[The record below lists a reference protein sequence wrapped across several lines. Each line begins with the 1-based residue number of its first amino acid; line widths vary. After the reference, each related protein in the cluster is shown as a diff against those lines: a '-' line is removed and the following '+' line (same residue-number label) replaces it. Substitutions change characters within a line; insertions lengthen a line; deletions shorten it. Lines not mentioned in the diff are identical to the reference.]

1 MNSTRHDKNL
11 SSNPRQQQEECKQVE
26 DKLRESEAKYR
37 TLVEQ
42 IPAITYIDTLD
53 AVTIYVSPQIEKM
66 LGFSQE
72 ECLAGP
78 GFWLK
83 LLHPDDRERV
93 QAEYRQSRVSGKPFT
108 SEYRLTARDG
118 RVVWVCDRAVVVQ
131 DDMGQLRFIQG
142 VILDITE
149 RIQAEK
155 AIKDLA
161 YYDYLTNLPN
171 RLLFNDRFSL
181 ELAHAHRNKQ
191 MIAIMFLDLDRFKII
206 NDTLG
211 HNMGDRFLKI
221 VAERLKSLL
230 READTVSRFG
240 GDEFTLLLP
249 QIHQME
255 DVVKIA
261 QRIIETIRQPWILQ
275 GIEFHITVSI
285 GVAVYPRDGDDI
297 ETLLKNADTAM
308 YRVKEGGKNNYQFYK
323 R

>member
-1 MNSTRHDKNL
+1 MNDKNL
-11 SSNPRQQQEECKQVE
+11 SSNPNPRQQQEECKQVE

-72 ECLAGP
+72 EYLADP
-78 GFWLK
+78 DFWLK

-108 SEYRLTARDG
+108 SEYRLTAQDG

-131 DDMGQLRFIQG
+131 DDMGQPRIIQG

-181 ELAHAHRNKQ
+181 ELAHAHRNRQ
-191 MIAIMFLDLDRFKII
+191 MIAIMFIDLDQFKII

-211 HNMGDRFLKI
+211 HNMGDQFLKI

-230 READTVSRFG
+230 READTFSRFG

-255 DVVKIA
+255 DIVKIA

-285 GVAVYPRDGDDI
+285 GVAVYPRDGDNI